1 MATYLPPLNLNEEID
16 ARTYNYQDDEITVPL
31 SQCPPIE
38 DVTSWRVEVKI
49 YEPRKVELKQVSFKS
64 ERLTLRKVFIQTD
77 CPSPA

>member
-1 MATYLPPLNLNEEID
+1 MATYLPPLNLNLVFD
-16 ARTYNYQDDEITVPL
+16 ARTFNYQDDAITVP
-31 SQCPPIE
+31 SQCPE

-49 YEPRKVELKQVSFKS
+49 YEPRKAELKQPPFKP